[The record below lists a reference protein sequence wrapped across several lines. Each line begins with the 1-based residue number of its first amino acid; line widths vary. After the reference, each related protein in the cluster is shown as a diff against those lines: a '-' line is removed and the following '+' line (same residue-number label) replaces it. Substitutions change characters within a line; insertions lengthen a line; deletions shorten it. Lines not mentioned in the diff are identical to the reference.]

1 MSDNLI
7 YQVVLGCLR
16 RSHEAI
22 PVSVIFNYLRG
33 MQYIDPSMFGHR
45 ESKKTGIALHNL
57 PLLKPTDSVRA
68 VVQRVHMMG
77 KSATRKRDRSETY
90 PGIAAAMAE
99 QWGVLN
105 DAKQD
110 EKAA

>member
-1 MSDNLI
+1 M
-7 YQVVLGCLR
+7 
-16 RSHEAI
+16 
-22 PVSVIFNYLRG
+22 SVIFNYIRS

-57 PLLKPTDSVRA
+57 PLLRATESVRA

-77 KSATRKRDRSETY
+77 GGAMRKRDRSVTY

-99 QWGVLN
+99 QWGRLD
-105 DAKQD
+105 DAKQN
-110 EKAA
+110 EEAA